1 MKAVSELEKLV
12 VSEILEA
19 TGGELLRGSAAADV
33 TGASTDTRLIKAGDV
48 FFALRGE
55 KSDGHL
61 YVPDALKAGASGV
74 VVADGMSVPIDSSGF
89 VIKVDDPLWSLG
101 ELAAYYR
108 SKFEVRTVGVT
119 GSVGKTTT
127 KEMLA
132 SILEQ
137 KWRVLKNNANF
148 NNEIGV
154 PLTLF
159 QLDSRHDVAVVEM
172 AMRGLGE
179 IRRLA
184 RIAKPSV
191 GIVTN
196 VGISHI
202 ERLGSQSAIA
212 EAKSELLEELP
223 SDGLAVIN
231 AEDGYFTV
239 LKHHCKCRIISFGTC
254 KWADVIGTR
263 VRSGNDGRYSFVLF
277 VEGIGAIPIKLP
289 VLGYHNVYN
298 ALAAAAAAVGMGLD
312 LETIRQGLE
321 SFTQPMM
328 RMELITSKDGFA
340 ILNDTYNA
348 SPASVVSALK
358 TLASMRKYK
367 RKIAVLGD
375 MLELGDYSHKA
386 HRDIGSVVVKNGID
400 MLVTVGPLAK
410 VIAEGAVE
418 SGFPKTALLSYADS
432 SEAAHALAGRFS
444 QGDVIL
450 IKGSRGVK
458 MDEIVRVLLDD

>member
-1 MKAVSELEKLV
+1 MKAVSELENLV
-12 VSEILEA
+12 VSETVKA
-19 TGGELLRGSAAADV
+19 TGGELLRGSADAYV
-33 TGASTDTRLIKAGDV
+33 TGVSTDTRLIKVGDV
-48 FFALRGE
+48 FFALRG
-55 KSDGHL
+55 KNSDGHL
-61 YVPDALKAGASGV
+61 YVPTALKAGACGV
-74 VVADGMSVPIDSSGF
+74 VVADTASVPADSSGF
-89 VIKVDDPLWSLG
+89 VIKVDDTLWSLG

-108 SKFEVRTVGVT
+108 RKFEVCTVGVT

-137 KWRVLKNNANF
+137 KWRVLKNTANF

-159 QLDSRHDVAVVEM
+159 DLNSSHDVAVIEM

-184 RIAKPSV
+184 RIARPTV

-239 LKHHCKCRIISFGTC
+239 LKHHCKCRIITFGTC

-263 VRSGNDGRYSFVLF
+263 VESGKDGRYSFVLY
-277 VEGIGAIPIKLP
+277 VEGIGAAPIKLP

-312 LETIRQGLE
+312 LETIQQGLE
-321 SFTQPMM
+321 SLAQPVM

-340 ILNDTYNA
+340 ILNDAYNA
-348 SPASVVSALK
+348 SPASVLSALK
-358 TLASMRKYK
+358 TLGSIKKYK
-367 RKIAVLGD
+367 RKIAILGD
-375 MLELGDYSHKA
+375 MLELGNYAEKA
-386 HRDIGSVVVKNGID
+386 HRDVGSVLAKNGIE

-410 VIAEGAVE
+410 IIAEGAVD
-418 SGFPKTALLSYADS
+418 SGFPEAAVLSYTDS
-432 SEAAHALAGRFS
+432 SEAARALVGRFS
-444 QGDVIL
+444 KGDVIL
-450 IKGSRGVK
+450 VKGSRGTK